1 MDASK
6 VQTESQRQQGQED
19 QPRLALRG
27 GGMVADWLVLN
38 AAAFFPPPPFPSRF
52 FPPFSC
58 AVPFCSTLY
67 TLSLPFS
74 ETSLEAH
81 LRFL

>member
-38 AAAFFPPPPFPSRF
+38 AAAFFPPTPFPLVS
-52 FPPFSC
+52 FPPFLVRFRSALPC
-58 AVPFCSTLY
+58 

-74 ETSLEAH
+74 KTSLEAH
-81 LRFL
+81 LQFL